1 MYDAILKITKRNASI
16 SVNSEESLLFR
27 LQSWWSNHYNRP
39 LKDPLLLS
47 YTLEELLFEYH
58 DKDQRHLAE
67 LTSSEQEADNIERD
81 RLQTN
86 LDWAEQEELRERKAE
101 EEKKIKQEA
110 DEKWMQEQLLKE
122 GKGQFGEDFGND
134 ISEDFES

>member
-1 MYDAILKITKRNASI
+1 
-16 SVNSEESLLFR
+16 LLFR
-27 LQSWWSNHYNRP
+27 LQSWWSNYYNRP

-58 DKDQRHLAE
+58 DKDQRRLAE
-67 LTSSEQEADNIERD
+67 LSVSEQEADNIERD

-86 LDWAEQEELRERKAE
+86 LDWAEQEELREKKAE
-101 EEKKIKQEA
+101 EEKKTKQAA

-122 GKGQFGEDFGND
+122 GQEQFGEDFGSD
-134 ISEDFES
+134 IEEDFES

>member
-1 MYDAILKITKRNASI
+1 VYDAILKITKRNASI

-67 LTSSEQEADNIERD
+67 LMSSEQEADNIERD

-86 LDWAEQEELRERKAE
+86 LDWAEQEELKERKAE